1 MLGMLKVEIFQYLN
15 PRVGPWS
22 RMSHDE
28 RSGVGNLKGSTRA
41 LFRFSARLSF
51 DKIAVFRFFC
61 VFIHTRPTY
70 GYVCS
75 LNWMCASIW
84 MSFTSLFLFFSFHLS
99 CVFASLC
106 IFLHFISLWS
116 LFVCAYVWIDDCN
129 ICYMSGWKG
138 VRIQRVHQGGKRG
151 N

>member
-51 DKIAVFRFFC
+51 DKIAVFRFFLC
-61 VFIHTRPTY
+61 FYSYATNIRLRVLTELNVCEHLNVI
-70 GYVCS
+70 YV
-75 LNWMCASIW
+75 LV
-84 MSFTSLFLFFSFHLS
+84 SFFFFSFELCVRFALHLFAFHLFMITFRVRL
-99 CVFASLC
+99 CVNRRL
-106 IFLHFISLWS
+106 
-116 LFVCAYVWIDDCN
+116 
-129 ICYMSGWKG
+129 
-138 VRIQRVHQGGKRG
+138 
-151 N
+151 